1 MQTHENGEISV
12 SIPTMSIEDSLRLSA
27 LALTKMRV
35 KNAPKR
41 CVKSAVFR
49 SEIARKSAREKCV
62 DFAWI
67 FCLGDSSGI
76 HTKKIDKN
84 KEKFHAFSTHFPRH
98 FSRTPFWVV
107 LTGEQSASAAQ
118 ALEHKCAVTEKVW
131 PSGVVEAQWHG
142 Y

>member
-1 MQTHENGEISV
+1 MKNAWI
-12 SIPTMSIEDSLRLSA
+12 LRGFFA
-27 LALTKMRV
+27 LAIPQEFIRKKSTKT
-35 KNAPKR
+35 
-41 CVKSAVFR
+41 
-49 SEIARKSAREKCV
+49 RK
-62 DFAWI
+62 
-67 FCLGDSSGI
+67 
-76 HTKKIDKN
+76 
-84 KEKFHAFSTHFPRH
+84 KFHAFSTHFPRH